1 MTATITQARDDMLG
15 VLKVAWEASADSQ
28 NLPMLYPDVAGDP
41 PTEGAWG
48 RATVLHTGSNQASL
62 ANHAGVR
69 RFRRTGVVVV
79 QLFTP
84 PGGGQVLSDDL
95 VTVVKNAFEGI
106 TTTNGVVFLNVTP
119 RDIGQSGGF
128 YQANVQ
134 ADFEYDEVR

>member
-1 MTATITQARDDMLG
+1 MTTVATARDDMLA
-15 VLKVAWEASADSQ
+15 VLKTAWEASAISQ
-28 NLPMLYPDVAGDP
+28 DLVLLYPDVAGDP

-48 RATVLHTGSNQASL
+48 RATVLHTGSAQASL

-69 RFRRTGVVVV
+69 RFRRTGVVIV

-95 VTVVKNAFEGI
+95 VAVVKDAFEGI
-106 TTTNGVVFLNVTP
+106 TTTNGVMFLNVTP

-134 ADFEYDEVR
+134 ADFEYDEVK